1 MTAYSNILSH
11 TSSSSFQKNRI
22 MAVEAFRR
30 NPAGNLDVLSALSYF
45 NKAILLHGGLQ
56 VGNSLKLPNSTVEIL
71 RPKENQLVVI
81 VNGVKMEINHSTLVQ
96 NGVQVTSKG
105 GDCLPTLQF
114 SFPDN
119 VGLDYII
126 FPSFEPSQ
134 KPDPRRNVVK
144 HVEQKTAGTEV
155 EPTVDSAKQFSKH
168 VILLLAQATF
178 QLARN
183 TGSTGI
189 PKSALPK
196 TPNYI
201 K

>member
-11 TSSSSFQKNRI
+11 TCSSSFKDTRI
-22 MAVEAFRR
+22 MAVELFRR
-30 NPAGNLDVLSALSYF
+30 NPEGNLDILSALSYF

-81 VNGVKMEINHSTLVQ
+81 VSGVKMEISHSTLSQ
-96 NGVQVTSKG
+96 NGVEVTNKG
-105 GDCLPTLQF
+105 GDCLPALTF

-119 VGLDYII
+119 VNLGYTI
-126 FPSFEPSQ
+126 FPLFEPSQ

-155 EPTVDSAKQFSKH
+155 EPTLDSAKQFSEH

-178 QLARN
+178 QLTRN

-189 PKSALPK
+189 YKSVLPK